1 MMSPEFDGY
10 ASFNFHYSYIQCCH
24 MSFSKALLL
33 SSDSKTSDLIE
44 KILKVINEKQPQSV
58 KQLTEVVKGTSGF
71 EEEEIIESVLKM
83 QAEGIIKLED
93 EAPQPRTSVPRLK
106 IGRILFW
113 YWITIAIGTLAA
125 VMIFTIPETFYPW
138 IYARNILGVIFVLF
152 LPGYALIKALFPVNM
167 PIKTSTENLEAL
179 ERFALS
185 ISMSIALVAI
195 VGLLLNYSPWGIQL
209 DAMVLSLLAITLI
222 FATAAVVREIQA
234 SKSSRAYE
242 GS

>member
-1 MMSPEFDGY
+1 
-10 ASFNFHYSYIQCCH
+10 
-24 MSFSKALLL
+24 MSFSKAILL
-33 SSDSKTSDLIE
+33 SSDSKANDLIE

-58 KQLTEVVKGTSGF
+58 KQLTEVVKETSGF
-71 EEEEIIESVLKM
+71 EEEIIESVLKM